1 MPLLRKEVELSSGQE
16 VPHFPKRYQSEQIT
30 RERENRR
37 ARGETCHLPRSW
49 RFPARSC
56 STIPEK
62 DKELKELLLVQ
73 CIEIF
78 PVNSVNHLLNN
89 GGLIISVYSFSIRL
103 VNVSLH
109 QDCQKTLR

>member
-1 MPLLRKEVELSSGQE
+1 MDKKSLIFPRDTRANKLRESVK
-16 VPHFPKRYQSEQIT
+16 IAA
-30 RERENRR
+30 REERR
-37 ARGETCHLPRSW
+37 VTFLAVGD
-49 RFPARSC
+49 FPARSC

-62 DKELKELLLVQ
+62 DKGRKELLLVQ

-78 PVNSVNHLLNN
+78 PVNSAIHLFNN
-89 GGLIISVYSFSIRL
+89 GGLIISVYLFSIRL

>member
-1 MPLLRKEVELSSGQE
+1 MDKKSLI
-16 VPHFPKRYQSEQIT
+16 FPRDQSEQIT
-30 RERENRR
+30 RERDNPR
-37 ARGETCHLPRSW
+37 ARGETCHLSRRR
-49 RFPARSC
+49 RFSRARSC

-62 DKELKELLLVQ
+62 DKELMGLLLVQ

-89 GGLIISVYSFSIRL
+89 GGLIISMYSFSIRL

-109 QDCQKTLR
+109 QDCQKTFW

>member
-1 MPLLRKEVELSSGQE
+1 MPPFSQQE
-16 VPHFPKRYQSEQIT
+16 I
-30 RERENRR
+30 
-37 ARGETCHLPRSW
+37 
-49 RFPARSC
+49 FPARSR

-62 DKELKELLLVQ
+62 DKGLMGLLLVQ

-89 GGLIISVYSFSIRL
+89 GGLIVSMYSFSIRL

-109 QDCQKTLR
+109 QDCQKTFW

>member
-1 MPLLRKEVELSSGQE
+1 MDKKSLIFPRDTRVSKLRESVT
-16 VPHFPKRYQSEQIT
+16 IT
-30 RERENRR
+30 AREERR
-37 ARGETCHLPRSW
+37 VTFLAAGD
-49 RFPARSC
+49 FPARSC

-62 DKELKELLLVQ
+62 DKGLKELLLVQ

-89 GGLIISVYSFSIRL
+89 GGLIISMYSFSIRL

>member
-1 MPLLRKEVELSSGQE
+1 MDKKSLIFPRDTRVRKLRESVT
-16 VPHFPKRYQSEQIT
+16 IT
-30 RERENRR
+30 AREERR
-37 ARGETCHLPRSW
+37 VTFLAAGDFL
-49 RFPARSC
+49 ARSC

-62 DKELKELLLVQ
+62 DKGLKELLLVQ
-73 CIEIF
+73 CIESF

-89 GGLIISVYSFSIRL
+89 GGLIISRYSFSVRL